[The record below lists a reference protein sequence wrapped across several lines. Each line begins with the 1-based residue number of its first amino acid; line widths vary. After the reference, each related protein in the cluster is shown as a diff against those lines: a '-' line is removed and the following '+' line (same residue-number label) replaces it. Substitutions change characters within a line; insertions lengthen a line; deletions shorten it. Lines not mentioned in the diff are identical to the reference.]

1 VPRFRKILYLVLFL
15 VIGWWIAIIV
25 VAIVQCQPYSYFWKQ
40 YVDPTAT
47 GRCINIDAFFV
58 GNGAASVATD
68 FLILMTPVPLVWS
81 LKMPIMQRLS
91 VLCIFFLGGL

>member
-1 VPRFRKILYLVLFL
+1 MPFFRRLLHLVLFL

-40 YVDPTAT
+40 YVDQNST
-47 GRCINIDAFFV
+47 GRCINIPSFFI
-58 GNGAASVATD
+58 GNGGASVVTD
-68 FLILMTPVPLVWS
+68 FLILITPIPLVWG
-81 LKMPIMQRLS
+81 LQMPVMQRLT